1 MKPMVCGAYDSIL
14 RVLRSEQPVLKGN
27 KNMQKARKVASTQ
40 HISLNRYQ
48 LVFRSS
54 QHYVRSRSH
63 CKVRK
68 INQGKTIR
76 TSRFVR
82 ENKVDETKTVFRFGH
97 NIFKVL
103 SSFSVSVTFVDT
115 SIVINLSAVLIS
127 LSTYYIIFVSELLKS
142 AAYLL
147 LLCICACACD

>member
-1 MKPMVCGAYDSIL
+1 MNGYI
-14 RVLRSEQPVLKGN
+14 
-27 KNMQKARKVASTQ
+27 
-40 HISLNRYQ
+40 
-48 LVFRSS
+48 
-54 QHYVRSRSH
+54 RSRSH

-103 SSFSVSVTFVDT
+103 SSFSVSATFVDT

-127 LSTYYIIFVSELLKS
+127 LSTYYIFNIEVFIYKIHNVEFINTS
-142 AAYLL
+142 
-147 LLCICACACD
+147 II